1 MWCFGTDVLP
11 VKERTVFRV
20 LPQISKLEC
29 ALDLVV
35 AKGAGAYQR
44 FVYSYYYYVLVLFLI
59 AVAVMWVIVHSPFG
73 KALQAIRDNETRA
86 GFVGVPVRRYRWI
99 AFVISG
105 LFTGLAGILWV
116 PLNGLTTPDI
126 LYWPFSG
133 EIVFMTVLGGFR
145 TFTGPIVG
153 AIAFNYLKVYAVAS
167 SQYWQMVL
175 GVVLVVLVMVL
186 PTGIVGTL
194 ARMTAK
200 LRRR

>member
-1 MWCFGTDVLP
+1 L
-11 VKERTVFRV
+11 
-20 LPQISKLEC
+20 
-29 ALDLVV
+29 LDF
-35 AKGAGAYQR
+35 KGAGAYQR
-44 FVYSYYYYVLVLFLI
+44 FVYSYYYYVLILFLI

-194 ARMTAK
+194 ARMTGK

>member
-1 MWCFGTDVLP
+1 
-11 VKERTVFRV
+11 
-20 LPQISKLEC
+20 
-29 ALDLVV
+29 
-35 AKGAGAYQR
+35 
-44 FVYSYYYYVLVLFLI
+44 
-59 AVAVMWVIVHSPFG
+59 
-73 KALQAIRDNETRA
+73 
-86 GFVGVPVRRYRWI
+86 
-99 AFVISG
+99 
-105 LFTGLAGILWV
+105 LWV

-175 GVVLVVLVMVL
+175 GVVLVILVMVL

-194 ARMTAK
+194 ARFGAK